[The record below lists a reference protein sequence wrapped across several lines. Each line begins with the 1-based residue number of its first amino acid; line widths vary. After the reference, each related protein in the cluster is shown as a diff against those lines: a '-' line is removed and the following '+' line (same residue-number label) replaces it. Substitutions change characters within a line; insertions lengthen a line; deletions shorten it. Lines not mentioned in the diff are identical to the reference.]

1 MLEVVGLRKT
11 FGGTVA
17 LNDVSL
23 SIAEGSIVGLVGPN
37 GSGKTT
43 LLNVISGALRPNSG
57 SISFDGQDITGKDA
71 NVIARRGLVRT
82 FQISRP
88 FPNMTVFENVLAASH
103 EGTGE
108 AVRNKAASILR
119 QVGLERV
126 INNRAS
132 ALSFGQQRLVELA
145 RILMLRPRM
154 ILLDEPAAG
163 VNPTLMEQIKK
174 LILELNRAGTT
185 FLVIEHNIRL
195 VSQMCERLI
204 VLNNGEKIAD
214 APLAEV
220 LKNPAVKMA
229 YLGTGRAVKNPKHQL
244 FADERHVGRRAT
256 HVVGDDVGKAGA
268 TGGVGRR
275 HDAGGGA

>member
-220 LKNPAVKMA
+220 LKNPAVKIA

-244 FADERHVGRRAT
+244 FADE
-256 HVVGDDVGKAGA
+256 
-268 TGGVGRR
+268 
-275 HDAGGGA
+275 